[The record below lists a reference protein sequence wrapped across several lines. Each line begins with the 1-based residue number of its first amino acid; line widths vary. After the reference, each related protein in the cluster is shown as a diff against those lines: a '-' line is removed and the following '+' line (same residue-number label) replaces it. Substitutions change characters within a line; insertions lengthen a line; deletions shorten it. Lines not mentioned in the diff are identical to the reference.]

1 MERKAEMNLRKPM
14 HGVRWQSEARTPT
27 PLWLGNGYSWSLH
40 TPHGGGLTALLET
53 TGCFGT
59 RERFP
64 AKAVW
69 RYACHRTPYFGGP
82 CGDNAWS
89 AVAE

>member
-40 TPHGGGLTALLET
+40 TPHGGG
-53 TGCFGT
+53 
-59 RERFP
+59 
-64 AKAVW
+64 
-69 RYACHRTPYFGGP
+69 
-82 CGDNAWS
+82 
-89 AVAE
+89 